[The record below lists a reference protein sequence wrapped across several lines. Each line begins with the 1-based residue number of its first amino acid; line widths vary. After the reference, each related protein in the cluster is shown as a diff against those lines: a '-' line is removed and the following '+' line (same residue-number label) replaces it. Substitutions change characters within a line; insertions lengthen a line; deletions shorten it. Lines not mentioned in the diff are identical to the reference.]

1 MDRGA
6 WWATVC
12 GVTKSWTQLKRLSK
26 RLYKYIV
33 VRNDFRTQGCHLTK
47 VWLLSFLYNLLGP
60 FCLLSISIYLS
71 IFNFSPI
78 LESFLLRLIH
88 WSCFPFLLLLLSHPC
103 IGNLLLS
110 PSIISTMSLHLQT
123 FHVIFSTESLSQ
135 GLLWYLEE
143 YKVGILTWV
152 KETTHCC
159 LLTSSIFN
167 YPDKWNTKLIWWL
180 FFKVF
185 TF

>member
-12 GVTKSWTQLKRLSK
+12 GVTKSWTQLKRLSM

-47 VWLLSFLYNLLGP
+47 VWLLSFLYNLLGS

-71 IFNFSPI
+71 FFFNFSPI

-88 WSCFPFLLLLLSHPC
+88 WSCFPFLLLLQSHPC
-103 IGNLLLS
+103 IENLSLS

-135 GLLWYLEE
+135 GLLWSLEG
-143 YKVGILTWV
+143 YR
-152 KETTHCC
+152 
-159 LLTSSIFN
+159 
-167 YPDKWNTKLIWWL
+167 
-180 FFKVF
+180 
-185 TF
+185 